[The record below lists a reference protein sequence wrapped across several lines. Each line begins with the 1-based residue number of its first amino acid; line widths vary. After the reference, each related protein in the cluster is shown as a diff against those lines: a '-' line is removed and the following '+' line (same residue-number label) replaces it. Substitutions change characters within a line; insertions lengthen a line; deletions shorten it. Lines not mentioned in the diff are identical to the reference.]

1 MGCSSSSSR
10 GLPSTKHDVCVTC
23 MSPVLAPDDFAGF
36 FGDWIM
42 KACAEMKLTCISS
55 RPQLGPELPKAGSR
69 LEQQLRQAV
78 ITSKVAVCIMNMTKG
93 CEMPPPGYKA
103 EVTWA
108 EQRSIP
114 VVPFYDADRYDWK
127 EAAAWKVELP
137 AAYRWGLGPVRY
149 RRTAHD
155 EAKEQLRAALRSA
168 LQDLEFRVSAEAAE
182 RSERGRLAAAAQT
195 LAAGGVE
202 GGALGELSR
211 AEMRLRDSTSQDM
224 ARRRAESAADEADL
238 EENALGLD
246 RSDFERAGL
255 VQQKLERTN
264 SMRDINLDSALAIL
278 ARGAGQQ
285 RDPLA
290 AREGGCRLQLIA
302 GNEEVSA
309 ELLQGNEPKH
319 RLLAPVQ
326 GILRKA
332 KSAVSKSAMPQS
344 AVKQLRLSPEALEE
358 RRFRFSVQ
366 LLRTHLDGL
375 RSDDVHELITVL
387 KCLQGDQELVMRSL
401 RLLKAFLEAHMI
413 LHDRALQQGMVQSVV
428 AVMRQ
433 TPEVDVLT
441 LGVACL
447 SSVLHGAAQ
456 RGLLGPE
463 ALGFCGAS
471 QLQAAPAQEDLVTS
485 ISRSG
490 GVIAILDGMQRF
502 PACEGLQD
510 RGCLCLALLTA
521 GTEDNK
527 VSADYTKGKHQESSV
542 LLRSQSRRLVVRQ
555 GGLELLLN
563 AMQRFQRNLLL
574 QRSAAMAVGQLSTE
588 LRTKESNMENKALQ
602 LLMQAMRKHKRDAV
616 VPRYVAAA
624 LRQFA
629 THSVDMKT
637 LIAQCGGIEEL
648 QELAQRGLQEA
659 MPPHGDLQ
667 RRAAATEAIGA
678 LCHLAS
684 KHPENKLRIFDA
696 GCLELAFQ
704 ALGLPQRSAAEAAE
718 ATPDATAA
726 DAANGGDGGDAAA
739 LEAEMAMAACGLLHN
754 MSVDAAIRSHVVK
767 LGGREAAQLLSRHP
781 ESAVRNLAKLLA
793 KTLKP
798 REEASGDPFQA
809 LFAQR
814 TPGLAAPRRV
824 ASKKG
829 RKIATEV
836 TASYSRSED
845 PEEGEETAEEAAEE
859 AEEAAQE

>member
-10 GLPSTKHDVCVTC
+10 GTPSIKHDVCVTC
-23 MSPVLAPDDFAGF
+23 TSPVLAPDDFAGF

-42 KACAEMKLTCISS
+42 KACAEMKLSCICS
-55 RPQLGPELPKAGSR
+55 RPQLGPELPKVGSR
-69 LEQQLRQAV
+69 LQQQLRQAV
-78 ITSKVAVCIMNMTKG
+78 ISSKVAVCIMNMTKG

-108 EQRSIP
+108 EQRNIP

-149 RRTAHD
+149 RRSAHE
-155 EAKEQLRAALRSA
+155 EAKEQLRGGLRCA
-168 LQDLEFRVSAEAAE
+168 LQGLVCGGSAEATE

-195 LAAGGVE
+195 LAAGAAE
-202 GGALGELSR
+202 GGVAELSR
-211 AEMRLRDSTSQDM
+211 AEMRLRDSTSQDT

-238 EENALGLD
+238 QENALGLD

-278 ARGAGQQ
+278 SRGAGQQ

-290 AREGGCRLQLIA
+290 AREGGCQLQLIS

-319 RLLAPVQ
+319 RLLAPVK
-326 GILRKA
+326 GIMRKA
-332 KSAVSKSAMPQS
+332 KTVVSKTVAPS

-366 LLRTHLDGL
+366 LLQNHLDGL

-387 KCLQGDQELVMRSL
+387 KCLQSGDPELVMRSL
-401 RLLKAFLEAHMI
+401 RLLKAFLEAHTI

-428 AVMRQ
+428 TVMRQ

-441 LGVACL
+441 LGVSSL
-447 SSVLHGAAQ
+447 SSVLHGAGQ

-463 ALGFCGAS
+463 ALAFCGAG

-490 GVIAILDGMQRF
+490 GVLAILDGMQRF
-502 PACEGLQD
+502 PACEGLQE

-527 VSADYTKGKHQESSV
+527 VSADYSKGKHQESSV

-555 GGLELLLN
+555 GGLEMLLN
-563 AMQRFQRNLLL
+563 AMQRFQRNLPL
-574 QRSAAMAVGQLSTE
+574 QRSAAMAVGQLSAE
-588 LRTKESNMENKALQ
+588 LKAKEGNLENKALQ
-602 LLMQAMRKHKRDAV
+602 LLMQALRRHKADAV
-616 VPRYVAAA
+616 VSRYVAAA
-624 LRQFA
+624 LRHFA
-629 THSVDMKT
+629 THSVDMKS
-637 LIAQCGGIEEL
+637 LIAQQGGIEEL
-648 QELAQRGLQEA
+648 QELAQRGLQEPL
-659 MPPHGDLQ
+659 PPEGEVQ

-704 ALGLPQRSAAEAAE
+704 ALGLPQRAGDEAPEE
-718 ATPDATAA
+718 ANEEAKEVPVEA
-726 DAANGGDGGDAAA
+726 DAETSP
-739 LEAEMAMAACGLLHN
+739 EAEMAMAACGLLHN

-767 LGGREAAQLLSRHP
+767 LGGRQAAQLLSRHP

-798 REEASGDPFQA
+798 REEAAGDPFGA

-845 PEEGEETAEEAAEE
+845 PEGEAAI
-859 AEEAAQE
+859 